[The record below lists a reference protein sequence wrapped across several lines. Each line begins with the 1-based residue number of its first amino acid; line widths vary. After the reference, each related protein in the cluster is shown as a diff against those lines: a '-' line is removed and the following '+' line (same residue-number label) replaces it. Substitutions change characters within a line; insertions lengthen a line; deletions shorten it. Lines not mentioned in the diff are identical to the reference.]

1 MHLPIELDRDRAEP
15 LQNQLYEQ
23 LRGLIISRRLKSNSR
38 LIATRFL
45 AEKLGI
51 SRTTVLLAYERLI
64 SEGYLETRPAVGTF
78 VCSVLPDL
86 VPVPQIND
94 NRVDDLPQTELR
106 PPLFQGRSPSREPIE
121 PALIDF
127 WGGPDFRIFP
137 LKIWQRITQ
146 HVLECYGKGISRPP
160 PSAGIDALR
169 GAIADWLA
177 AQRGIIVDPDQIVIV
192 AGAQQA
198 YNIAARLFLQRGDR
212 VVIETPGHIGASF
225 LFESLGAIQYPV
237 AVDEHGL
244 LIDELPNGL
253 TSLAYVTPSHQNPIG
268 GTLPLER
275 REALIE
281 WARGAGA
288 YLIEDDC
295 DGDFRY
301 RGMGPPSLKS
311 LDPYGLVLYTGT
323 FSKTLGAGLR
333 LGYMVVP
340 QELVA
345 STVAVKTLLD
355 NGSPWLEQMV
365 LAEFIA
371 SGEYDRHLRRVRKT
385 YLERRDCLIAALRLH
400 FGDVHLAGVD
410 TGTHLTWLLP
420 QTLPSALA
428 VQEAARQRGIGVY
441 TVSESEIG
449 GATSLHYADNALL
462 LGYSSLEE
470 RQIRDGIAGLA
481 SALRDRRR
489 AANE

>member
-1 MHLPIELDRDRAEP
+1 MHLSIELDRDRAEP

-23 LRGLIISRRLKSNSR
+23 LRGLIISRRLKSNTR

-94 NRVDDLPQTELR
+94 NRIDDLPQTELR
-106 PPLFQGRSPSREPIE
+106 PPLIQGRLPDQDAEE

-160 PSAGIDALR
+160 PSAGIDPLR

-177 AQRGIIVDPDQIVIV
+177 TQRGIVVDREQIIIV

-212 VVIETPGHIGASF
+212 VVIETPGHAGASF
-225 LFESLGAIQYPV
+225 LFESLGAVQYPV
-237 AVDEHGL
+237 PVDEHGL
-244 LIDELPNGL
+244 RVEMLPQGQ

-268 GTLPLER
+268 GTLPLDR

-301 RGMGPPSLKS
+301 RGMGPPPLKS

-385 YLERRDCLIAALRLH
+385 YMERRDSLVSSLRIH
-400 FGDVHLAGVD
+400 FGDIRLAGID

-420 QTLPSALA
+420 PALPPAPA
-428 VQEAARQRGIGVY
+428 IQEAARRRGIGVY
-441 TVSESEIG
+441 TVSESG
-449 GATSLHYADNALL
+449 PAGDGNPGYADNALL

-481 SALRDRRR
+481 NALREHRRT
-489 AANE
+489 ATG

>member
-23 LRGLIISRRLKSNSR
+23 LRSLIIARRLKSNSR

-78 VCSVLPDL
+78 VCSVLPDQL
-86 VPVPQIND
+86 PSPQLND
-94 NRVDDLPQTELR
+94 NRVGDLPQTELR
-106 PPLFQGRSPSREPIE
+106 PPVFRGRLPEPE
-121 PALIDF
+121 APHPALIDF

-137 LKIWQRITQ
+137 LKAWQRITQ

-160 PSAGIDALR
+160 PSAGIDPLR

-177 AQRGIIVDPDQIVIV
+177 AHRGVIVDREQIIVV

-212 VVIETPGHIGASF
+212 VVIETPGHDGASL
-225 LFESLGAIQYPV
+225 LFESLGAVQFPV
-237 AVDEHGL
+237 PVDENGMQV
-244 LIDELPNGL
+244 DKLPPGS
-253 TSLAYVTPSHQNPIG
+253 TTLAYVTPSHQNPIG

-275 REALIE
+275 RHALIE
-281 WARGAGA
+281 WARSAGA

-301 RGMGPPSLKS
+301 RGMGPASLKS
-311 LDPYGLVLYTGT
+311 LDPYGLVLYAGT

-340 QELVA
+340 PELIA

-355 NGSPWLEQMV
+355 AGSPWLEQMV

-385 YLERRDCLIAALRLH
+385 YLERRDCLVSALHQH
-400 FGDVHLAGVD
+400 FGDVRLGGVD
-410 TGTHLTWLLP
+410 TGTHVTWFLP
-420 QTLPSALA
+420 PNLPPAPTI
-428 VQEAARQRGIGVY
+428 QDMARARGIGVY
-441 TVSESEIG
+441 TVSAG
-449 GATSLHYADNALL
+449 NQGDTRYAENTLL

-481 SALRDRRR
+481 SALHDHRRV
-489 AANE
+489 AAG